1 MVTALGLAERL
12 KSGVVLLAFHAVKSA
27 LASTEPRPV
36 TKLYPLEGSAL
47 EALNPKEPD
56 EGHRYEAGILL
67 GVPTLQKTML
77 LPLVTWWNALLDVV
91 LLRL

>member
-12 KSGVVLLAFHAVKSA
+12 KFGAVLSALNAVNRA

-36 TKLYPLEGSAL
+36 TKLYPLEASAL

-56 EGHRYEAGILL
+56 AGHRYEAGIVL
-67 GVPTLQKTML
+67 GEPGVQKTTL
-77 LPLVTWWNALLDVV
+77 LPLVTLWNALGAV